1 MLCPLV
7 LRSRDAQ
14 RRCCTYAPTVAL
26 LTPNASAMSWA
37 VMFHSAALAICQMR
51 KAIASDF
58 TFMSVPRIFRVDVYY
73 NVVLQITHG
82 QPERAKMATRKS
94 SEKKVKRGGSQVV
107 AFRLP
112 AGLLAKLDRQ
122 AKKESITRNRLVAW
136 ILATQMGETPE
147 PDPAAVDL
155 FG

>member
-1 MLCPLV
+1 
-7 LRSRDAQ
+7 
-14 RRCCTYAPTVAL
+14 
-26 LTPNASAMSWA
+26 
-37 VMFHSAALAICQMR
+37 
-51 KAIASDF
+51 
-58 TFMSVPRIFRVDVYY
+58 
-73 NVVLQITHG
+73 
-82 QPERAKMATRKS
+82 MATRKS